1 MDDSQC
7 SDIAPISGRRM
18 VDEGGERRTDMGISY
33 PKPKLNAV
41 YTVRYDILIFI
52 PSLTRTEYCDQR
64 KRHGRMA

>member
-1 MDDSQC
+1 
-7 SDIAPISGRRM
+7 M